1 VDDSLSAEAD
11 AFNRRINERQSA
23 GFVPDLERI
32 TENEYFYKSFWR
44 DPFYADLYVGTL
56 SRSYIRYF
64 RQYIGQGASILDV
77 GCGPGYFSLELAR
90 QGFNVV
96 GIDISAGA
104 VDAAKGALAE
114 ARLGDDFGSLSFFC
128 GTLQEFLVDDSRT
141 FDGILSSGFL
151 HHIPNLGS
159 EVRSFA
165 SALKP
170 GGVLVMHE
178 PQHLQFTEQDAFWVA
193 TMRLLLSR
201 LKAWYEDY
209 AEVEASRDFHELVV
223 ATHQEFV
230 LERDISE
237 PLGQSPNDLSA
248 DRDAILQ
255 ALETHFSLLEVSP
268 SRSFI
273 YRTLG
278 GLRGSGEMRHDLAT
292 LLSLIDSVGVERGYL
307 NANYFYAVAQ
317 KND

>member
-11 AFNRRINERQSA
+11 AFDRRINERQSA
-23 GFVPDLERI
+23 GFIPDLERL

-44 DPFYADLYVGTL
+44 DPVYADLYVGTL
-56 SRSYIRYF
+56 SRNYIRYF
-64 RQYIGQGASILDV
+64 KEYSGQGACILDV

-90 QGFNVV
+90 EGFNVI
-96 GIDISAGA
+96 GIDISPGA
-104 VDAAKGALAE
+104 VDAANGALAE

-128 GTLQEFLVDDSRT
+128 GTLQEFLLDDSRT

-151 HHIPNLGS
+151 HHIPDLGS
-159 EVRSFA
+159 ELRHIA
-165 SALKP
+165 SALKS

-178 PQHLQFTEQDAFWVA
+178 PQHLQFTEKDAFWVA
-193 TMRLLLSR
+193 TMRLILSK
-201 LKAWYEDY
+201 LDAWYEDY
-209 AEVEASRDFHELVV
+209 AGVKTSKDFHELVV
-223 ATHQEFV
+223 ATHQEFT

-255 ALETHFSLLEVSP
+255 ALESHFSLLEVSP

-278 GLRGSGEMRHDLAT
+278 GLRGPGEMRHDLAN
-292 LLSLIDSVGVERGYL
+292 LLSLIDLEGVERGHL

-317 KND
+317 RTD